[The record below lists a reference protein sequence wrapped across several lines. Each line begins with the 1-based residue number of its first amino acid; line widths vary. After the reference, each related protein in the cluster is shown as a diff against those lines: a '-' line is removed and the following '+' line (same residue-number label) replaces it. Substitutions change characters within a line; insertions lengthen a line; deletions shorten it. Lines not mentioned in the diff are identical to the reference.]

1 MQNWKDGDTNFG
13 VLLRVATNEDT
24 SGITLRFVG
33 DEAPAGL
40 HAYIV
45 ADCMAICTP

>member
-1 MQNWKDGDTNFG
+1 MQNWKAGQTNFG
-13 VLLRVATNEDT
+13 VLLRVATDENT

-40 HAYIV
+40 HAYIEAV
-45 ADCMAICTP
+45 CTP